1 MDRHAGAC
9 AKPHAP
15 VEKEEPRPKGRGS
28 SLATPQFA
36 QCAIC
41 VGAYFPKMLQPLE
54 AAGAA
59 DFFEAFF
66 EVFFLAAFLGAA
78 FLGAAFLT
86 AFFLAAFLGAAFFFA
101 AFFGAAFLTAFFFLA
116 TAMMFTSLQLPGHF
130 GPRYV

>member
-9 AKPHAP
+9 AKPHASLK
-15 VEKEEPRPKGRGS
+15 KEEPRPKGRGS

-59 DFFEAFF
+59 DFFEAFLAAF
-66 EVFFLAAFLGAA
+66 FLGAAFLAAFLGAA
-78 FLGAAFLT
+78 FLT
-86 AFFLAAFLGAAFFFA
+86 AFFA

-116 TAMMFTSLQLPGHF
+116 TAMVFTSLQLSGHF

>member
-1 MDRHAGAC
+1 MDRRAGAC

-78 FLGAAFLT
+78 FLT
-86 AFFLAAFLGAAFFFA
+86 AFFLAAFLGAAFLTAFFFA
-101 AFFGAAFLTAFFFLA
+101 AFFGAAFLTAFFLA
-116 TAMMFTSLQLPGHF
+116 TAMVFTSLQLPGHF